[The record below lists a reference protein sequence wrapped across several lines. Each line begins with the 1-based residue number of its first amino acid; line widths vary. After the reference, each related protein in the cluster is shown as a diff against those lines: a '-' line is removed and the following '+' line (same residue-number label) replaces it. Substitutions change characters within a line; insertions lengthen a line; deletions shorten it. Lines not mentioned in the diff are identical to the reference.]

1 MAERYGHTVCELLAC
16 RDLTVAAPRE
26 PDVAVAG
33 RDQGV
38 RGSSDSPLEGD
49 VVRGFCQTPAVALQS
64 GEQVIGSGRNGVS
77 QAEAQAAL
85 NEVRAI
91 INNVKFR

>member
-1 MAERYGHTVCELLAC
+1 MATRSASCSLAAMFS
-16 RDLTVAAPRE
+16 VAAPRE
-26 PDVAVAG
+26 SDVAVAG

-38 RGSSDSPLEGD
+38 PSSSDSPLEGD
-49 VVRGFCQTPAVALQS
+49 VVRGFCQTPAAALQS

-91 INNVKFR
+91 INNVKFL